1 MRKKVLVAVSGGV
14 DSAVAAA
21 LLLKEGFDVT
31 AVFLCLQ
38 QFGPELT
45 AERMER
51 ALGTNS
57 RSCCTPQD
65 AADARRIA
73 GTLGVKFISLS
84 ATKDFEAIIKSFID
98 DYEKGRTPNPC
109 VRCNEKIKF
118 GKLFE
123 LADSLGVQYVA
134 TGHYARI
141 INVARPSWPCI
152 HGLPFDFAQGGERA
166 KRVEPEARATG
177 QPAIAAAK
185 APGKD
190 QSYVLFSIPRKK
202 LDRIIFPVGQLKNKQ
217 AVRDIAKELGL
228 EVHDKP
234 DSQDICFVPDG
245 DYTKLLEAHNSSA
258 LRAGNFIDTSGKII
272 GRHDGYGRFTI
283 GQRRGTGIAAGHP
296 VYVTDINPQTAD
308 VTIGT
313 KNDLL
318 AGGLTADGANWQV
331 DVLASLR
338 GRSGPASFD
347 ATVKIRYNHRG
358 AAAKVIIT
366 GKDTFEVRFDKPL
379 EAVTPGQAVVVYSG
393 DCLLGGGWIKEKLP
407 PA

>member
-31 AVFLCLQ
+31 AVFLCMRPGLSI
-38 QFGPELT
+38 E
-45 AERMER
+45 
-51 ALGTNS
+51 
-57 RSCCTPQD
+57 
-65 AADARRIA
+65 ADPRQIA
-73 GTLGVKFISLS
+73 DTLGIEFISLPVFE
-84 ATKDFEAIIKSFID
+84 DFEAIIKNFIEE
-98 DYEKGRTPNPC
+98 YEAGRTPNPC

-141 INVARPSWPCI
+141 VN
-152 HGLPFDFAQGGERA
+152 HNGY
-166 KRVEPEARATG
+166 
-177 QPAIAAAK
+177 PAIAPALT
-185 APGKD
+185 PGKD
-190 QSYVLFSIPRKK
+190 QSYVLFSIPREK
-202 LDRIIFPVGQLKNKQ
+202 LDRIIFPVGLLKNKQ

-234 DSQDICFVPDG
+234 DSQDVCFVPDG
-245 DYTKLLEAHNSSA
+245 DYVKLLEACNSSA

-272 GRHDGYGRFTI
+272 GKHDGYGKFTI

-308 VTIGT
+308 VTIGE
-313 KNDLL
+313 KKDLL
-318 AGGLTADGANWQV
+318 ANGLTTDGANWQV
-331 DVLASLR
+331 DVPLLR
-338 GRSGPASFD
+338 CTTKGGLPSFD

-358 AAAKVIIT
+358 AAAKVTIT

-379 EAVTPGQAVVVYSG
+379 EAVTPGQAAVVYSE
-393 DCLLGGGWIKEKLP
+393 DCLLGGGWIKEKCNSSTSSL
-407 PA
+407 